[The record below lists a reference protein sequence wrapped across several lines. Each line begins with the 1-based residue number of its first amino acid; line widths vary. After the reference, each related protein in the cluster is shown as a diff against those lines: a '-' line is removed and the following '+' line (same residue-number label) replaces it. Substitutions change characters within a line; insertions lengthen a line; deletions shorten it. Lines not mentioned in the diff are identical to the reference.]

1 MHNASVKMHIVCVVV
16 DKQRERSKV
25 DGRCYSGCEDLV
37 TENRSMQRYEV
48 QSLPSEKD
56 CIITLHNSK
65 PLWVTP
71 YCYCGPLARE
81 NLDPY
86 NPPQRRLAF

>member
-1 MHNASVKMHIVCVVV
+1 MEEGVKLIV
-16 DKQRERSKV
+16 DKFWEGSRV

-37 TENRSMQRYEV
+37 TENRRCGGYEV

-65 PLWVTP
+65 P
-71 YCYCGPLARE
+71 
-81 NLDPY
+81 N
-86 NPPQRRLAF
+86 

>member
-1 MHNASVKMHIVCVVV
+1 MEEVVKLIV
-16 DKQRERSKV
+16 DKFWEGSRV

>member
-1 MHNASVKMHIVCVVV
+1 MEEGVKLIV
-16 DKQRERSKV
+16 DKFWQGSRV

-37 TENRSMQRYEV
+37 TENRRCGGYEV

-65 PLWVTP
+65 P
-71 YCYCGPLARE
+71 
-81 NLDPY
+81 N
-86 NPPQRRLAF
+86 

>member
-1 MHNASVKMHIVCVVV
+1 MEEGVKLIV
-16 DKQRERSKV
+16 DKFWQGSRV
-25 DGRCYSGCEDLV
+25 DARCYSGCEDLV

-65 PLWVTP
+65 P
-71 YCYCGPLARE
+71 
-81 NLDPY
+81 N
-86 NPPQRRLAF
+86 

>member
-25 DGRCYSGCEDLV
+25 EGRCYSGCEDLV
-37 TENRSMQRYEV
+37 TENRRCSGYEV

-65 PLWVTP
+65 P
-71 YCYCGPLARE
+71 
-81 NLDPY
+81 N
-86 NPPQRRLAF
+86 